1 MAETEVKE
9 AIAMELSKSPF
20 ACSSLTQLSGG
31 TANFV
36 YRGVLSRP
44 LPDGTRTVIVKHAE
58 DYLASNAEFK
68 LSAKRCLVEE
78 VALRALDGM
87 PNETTT
93 KEDSDSGQK
102 YRITVKSPRILHFS
116 PSTYTQVME
125 DLPGAVDLKTFLLSP
140 DFSERISKEW
150 TLSIGR
156 TLGAWLRSFH
166 VWSAHPAQADLAKQ
180 LAENTV
186 MRDLKFSINYDSLVS
201 MIDAYP
207 DILGDSHTRSVFKKV
222 RDAAAAELED
232 TYTQDA
238 TIGPIHGD
246 FWSGNVLIP
255 KTALEV
261 QALSPMT
268 ATPLF
273 ITDWELA
280 QRGTRAL
287 DLGQMIAELYMLKHY
302 KDIDA
307 GLWVI
312 EGLAEGYG
320 HQHITQEMAF
330 RTLIHV
336 GVHFIFWGSK
346 ILGWGSQEQVRS
358 LVELGREIVVGAW
371 ERDRTWFDGRLGSFF
386 SGLGSKWT

>member
-1 MAETEVKE
+1 MTGTEVKE
-9 AIAMELSKSPF
+9 AVAAELFSGPF

-36 YRGVLSRP
+36 YRGVLSQP
-44 LPDGTRTVIVKHAE
+44 LSDGTTTVIVKHAE
-58 DYLASNAEFK
+58 DYLASNADFK

-87 PNETTT
+87 QNETTT
-93 KEDSDSGQK
+93 REDSGSDRK
-102 YRITVKSPRILHFS
+102 YQITVKSPKLLHFS

-140 DFSERISKEW
+140 DVSERVSKEW

-166 VWSAHPAQADLAKQ
+166 VWSAQPAQADLAKQ
-180 LAENTV
+180 LTENTV
-186 MRDLKFSINYDSLVS
+186 MRDLKFSINYNSLVS

-207 DILGDSHTRSVFKKV
+207 DILGDSYTRYVFQKV

-232 TYTQDA
+232 TDTENA
-238 TIGPIHGD
+238 IIGPIHGD

-255 KTALEV
+255 KTPLED
-261 QALSPMT
+261 QAASPT
-268 ATPLF
+268 TPTPLF

-307 GLWVI
+307 GLWII
-312 EGLAEGYG
+312 EGFAEGYG
-320 HQHITQEMAF
+320 YDHTTQEMAF

-346 ILGWGSQEQVRS
+346 ILGWGSQEQVRN
-358 LVELGREIVVGAW
+358 LIELGRELVVRAW
-371 ERDRTWFDGRLGSFF
+371 ERDRTWVDGKSWEILFRARA
-386 SGLGSKWT
+386 

>member
-1 MAETEVKE
+1 MTDSEIKE
-9 AIAMELSKSPF
+9 AVASELSNSPF

-44 LPDGTRTVIVKHAE
+44 LPNGTTTVIVKHAE
-58 DYLASNAEFK
+58 DYLASNSEFK
-68 LSAKRCLVEE
+68 LTAKRCLVEE

-87 PNETTT
+87 QNKTTT
-93 KEDSDSGQK
+93 REDSRSDQK
-102 YRITVKSPRILHFS
+102 HQVTVKSPRLFHFS
-116 PSTYTQVME
+116 RSTYTQVME
-125 DLPGAVDLKTFLLSP
+125 DLPDSVDLKTFLLSA
-140 DFSERISKEW
+140 DVSGKVSKDW
-150 TLSIGR
+150 ALSIGR
-156 TLGAWLRSFH
+156 MLGAWLRLFH
-166 VWSAHPAQADLAKQ
+166 VWSIDPAQAEVAKQ

-207 DILGDSHTRSVFKKV
+207 DILGNDHTSMRYHLTLGLLYSTLQFNA
-222 RDAAAAELED
+222 DN
-232 TYTQDA
+232 T
-238 TIGPIHGD
+238 
-246 FWSGNVLIP
+246 SVLIP
-255 KTALEV
+255 KTALEDR
-261 QALSPMT
+261 AASPT
-268 ATPLF
+268 TPTPLF

-312 EGLAEGYG
+312 EGFLQGYEY
-320 HQHITQEMAF
+320 QHIPQKIAF

-336 GVHFIFWGSK
+336 GVHFIFWGST
-346 ILGWGSQEQVRS
+346 IPGWGSQEQIFD
-358 LVELGREIVVGAW
+358 LVKLGRELVVMAW
-371 ERDRTWFDGRLGSFF
+371 ETDRTWFDGKFWEVLFKARS
-386 SGLGSKWT
+386 